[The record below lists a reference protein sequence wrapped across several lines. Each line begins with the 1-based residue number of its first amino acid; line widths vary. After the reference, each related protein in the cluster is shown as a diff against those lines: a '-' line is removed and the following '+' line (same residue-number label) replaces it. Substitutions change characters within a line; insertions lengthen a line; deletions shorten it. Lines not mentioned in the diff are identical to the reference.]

1 MSDAIRLQPVV
12 PAGNGRGEAVSAI
25 VEPAVPA
32 GTDCGA
38 SDAVESPQPVEALVE
53 ALEAELVEARKTYNR
68 VLYGNDTGDVFEA
81 HGDVAA
87 LKRSI
92 AIMRRR
98 ASTGGNSILN
108 EPKSD
113 NPTKKNP

>member
-38 SDAVESPQPVEALVE
+38 SAAVESPQRLEALVA
-53 ALEAELVEARKTYNR
+53 ALRERLAEVERLKA
-68 VLYGNDTGDVFEA
+68 
-81 HGDVAA
+81 VAA
-87 LKRSI
+87 YTGHYY
-92 AIMRRR
+92 R
-98 ASTGGNSILN
+98 ADGWHCYGAGLEFALQLMASAATGGN
-108 EPKSD
+108 D
-113 NPTKKNP
+113 